1 MNDLRLAFRL
11 LAQSPGFTVVT
22 VLLLALGIGANTAF
36 FSVFQAQVLA
46 PFPYPEADRVVQL
59 WRTNG
64 SGLDSNPWSVPD
76 FFDVAEQTKSL
87 AAMGAFRPDSFTPL
101 IR

>member
-11 LAQSPGFTVVT
+11 LAKSPGFTVVT

-46 PFPYPEADRVVQL
+46 PFP
-59 WRTNG
+59 
-64 SGLDSNPWSVPD
+64 
-76 FFDVAEQTKSL
+76 
-87 AAMGAFRPDSFTPL
+87 
-101 IR
+101 